1 MAIDPD
7 LYEKVT
13 GRSPGDA
20 QRRLGESLAKGVAD
34 RSKQQERLDQ
44 MRSMPRIGYK
54 GVLLIWF
61 LQRFGWKGVFA
72 LTVVCAAITA
82 YLVLTR

>member
-61 LQRFGWKGVFA
+61 LQRFGWKGVLA